1 MANNE
6 VTTGRFTKKDFRGVF
21 WRSFTLLGS
30 FNYERMEGL
39 GFLYAIMPLLRKIYK
54 DDDEG
59 LKAAMHRNIAAFNM
73 TVAPSPF
80 VMGTT
85 IAMEESA
92 KEDPNF
98 DVSTINA
105 IKVSLMGPLSGIG
118 DTFFW
123 GIIRILA
130 CALAIGFAKEG
141 NPIAPFILLLVFNIP
156 NVLTRLITLDLGY
169 NKGAQILSEME
180 KTGRMALFTH
190 CAGIIGAMSMEYAKK
205 NGYLTLAI
213 TGNLQSKITENTDI
227 SVHLLVGDELTPPE
241 TKGYTVSVLSVYLWA
256 IGVAKAKNIYTEE
269 QYQEALKEA
278 ADLVNHFQTVLDES
292 EAWYDRNNASIV
304 NSERIYVLGY
314 GVDYGSMLE
323 GVLKAGEMLRLP
335 VLGYELEEYS
345 HGPTMAIG
353 PKQTILMIGSDEAEY
368 ERMLQ
373 FRTAYKKYTP
383 RVHVIKCKF
392 NCLVRDHY
400 GTNLVLSDLS

>member
-1 MANNE
+1 MKQTVLGNIKSQPE
-6 VTTGRFTKKDFRGVF
+6 VLKYTLDNQNVFVDPFAEVFKKHDIKKVF
-21 WRSFTLLGS
+21 FFGS
-30 FNYERMEGL
+30 GTSYNVSQIAAYYFKHIVGIDASAQYPTVYQNYEKPDWTGML
-39 GFLYAIMPLLRKIYK
+39 KNDQILYVGI
-54 DDDEG
+54 
-59 LKAAMHRNIAAFNM
+59 
-73 TVAPSPF
+73 SQS
-80 VMGTT
+80 GT
-85 IAMEESA
+85 S
-92 KEDPNF
+92 
-98 DVSTINA
+98 VSTCE
-105 IKVSLMGPLSGIG
+105 V
-118 DTFFW
+118 
-123 GIIRILA
+123 
-130 CALAIGFAKEG
+130 
-141 NPIAPFILLLVFNIP
+141 
-156 NVLTRLITLDLGY
+156 
-169 NKGAQILSEME
+169 
-180 KTGRMALFTH
+180 
-190 CAGIIGAMSMEYAKK
+190 MEYAKK

-256 IGVAKAKNIYTEE
+256 IGVAKAKNIYAEE

-383 RVHVIKCKF
+383 RVHVITCKDIPDADK
-392 NCLVRDHY
+392 RDAVFSVKTNKYLAPLMYTVPFQFVAAKGAEQVYIDTGVDPFEESLAHY
-400 GTNLVLSDLS
+400 PKAK

>member
-1 MANNE
+1 MIRYCTELQSVQYLNPHAVSVQEEEHMKKESME
-6 VTTGRFTKKDFRGVF
+6 VVGRIVKRERELFGIRVIKKDNTSKVRQMYPEAWHMFY
-21 WRSFTLLGS
+21 LLENENNLVPPLEIQGT
-30 FNYERMEGL
+30 MEVL
-39 GFLYAIMPLLRKIYK
+39 KNDQILYVGI
-54 DDDEG
+54 
-59 LKAAMHRNIAAFNM
+59 
-73 TVAPSPF
+73 SQS
-80 VMGTT
+80 GT
-85 IAMEESA
+85 S
-92 KEDPNF
+92 
-98 DVSTINA
+98 VSTCE
-105 IKVSLMGPLSGIG
+105 V
-118 DTFFW
+118 
-123 GIIRILA
+123 
-130 CALAIGFAKEG
+130 
-141 NPIAPFILLLVFNIP
+141 
-156 NVLTRLITLDLGY
+156 
-169 NKGAQILSEME
+169 
-180 KTGRMALFTH
+180 
-190 CAGIIGAMSMEYAKK
+190 MEYAKK

-383 RVHVIKCKF
+383 RVHVITCKDIPDADK
-392 NCLVRDHY
+392 RDAVFSVKTNKYLAPLMYTVPFQFVAAKGAEQVYIDTGVDPFEESLAHY
-400 GTNLVLSDLS
+400 PKAK